1 MIINRIEDIKSI
13 DKIIESYRYVWVQE
27 YDSVN
32 LGKGKDVTINYDNII
47 EARFFSSDKE
57 LHIFLFGDALCAIE
71 IIKEEKDDYFE
82 EKQILRKRFGKSI
95 TLRYYI
101 DYEDDGQAY
110 IVNTVLSDCE
120 LN

>member
-1 MIINRIEDIKSI
+1 MKINRIEDIKNI
-13 DKIIESYRYVWVQE
+13 DINNYCYAWVQE
-27 YDSVN
+27 YDSVK
-32 LGKGKDVTINYDNII
+32 LGTVNDVSIDYDNII

-57 LHIFLFGDALCAIE
+57 LHIFCYDDEMCAVE
-71 IIKEEKDDYFE
+71 IIKEDEDDYFE
-82 EKQILRKRFGKSI
+82 EKQILRKRFGKNI
-95 TLRYYI
+95 TLRYYV